1 MVILLPRF
9 AFPLPKDGEFR
20 EILNYA
26 IKKVVESGEM
36 HKLRAK
42 WATAGNTSCEGVSVD
57 YVDADQVCEEG
68 KGRVLGFENTLPAFL
83 ILLGGV
89 GLCWG
94 VLACEMLCRGHSQE
108 RSTHHGKAL

>member
-42 WATAGNTSCEGVSVD
+42 WATAGNSCEGV
-57 YVDADQVCEEG
+57 
-68 KGRVLGFENTLPAFL
+68 
-83 ILLGGV
+83 GV
-89 GLCWG
+89 
-94 VLACEMLCRGHSQE
+94 V
-108 RSTHHGKAL
+108 